1 MEKKKWPALALRVFA
16 KCAAMGRAPSTG
28 LAYWNWFEKFLR
40 FQRQPPKWEWVKP
53 ESLGREEI
61 EKFLTHL
68 AAKERV
74 SPSTQNQA
82 FSGILFVYKHVLGI
96 KIEAVNALRAYQP
109 KYIPEVLSA
118 KELTDVLG
126 KLNGRNLLIAYLCAG
141 AGLRIG
147 EVFALRIKDIRFD
160 LGRIHIRQAKGH
172 KDRIVQLPEAA
183 VPLLRQ
189 QIEHV
194 QRLHALDE
202 REGKAR
208 VPLPYGLERK
218 YPGEASKLYWYW
230 LFCSDQRSEDPE
242 TGREGRW
249 HRDPTTFTRPLAD
262 AARDAGIPVHLKSH
276 TLRHTFATL
285 MMNNRVPLKSLSDL
299 LGHKDLNTTA
309 IYLHVEQAAPAG
321 LPSPVDLLALRI
333 AKTG

>member
-28 LAYWNWFEKFLR
+28 LAYWAWFEKFLR
-40 FQRQPPKWEWVKP
+40 FHRKPPRWEWIRP
-53 ESLGREEI
+53 EAMGRVEI
-61 EKFLTHL
+61 EQFLTHL
-68 AAKERV
+68 AEQRV

-82 FSGILFVYKHVLGI
+82 FSGILFVYKNVLGI
-96 KIEAVNALRAYQP
+96 TIEGVNALRAYQP
-109 KYIPEVLSA
+109 KYMPEVLSA
-118 KELTDVLG
+118 QELTAVLRE
-126 KLNGRNLLIAYLCAG
+126 LDGRNLLIAYLCAG

-160 LGRIHIRQAKGH
+160 LGRIHVRQAKGH
-172 KDRIVQLPEAA
+172 KDRIVQLPAVA

-194 QRLHALDE
+194 RRLHSIDE

-208 VPLPYGLERK
+208 VPLPFGLERK

-230 LFCSDQRSEDPE
+230 LFCSDQRSKDPE
-242 TGREGRW
+242 TGRVGRW
-249 HRDPTTFTRPLAD
+249 HRDTTTFTRPLAE
-262 AARDAGIPVHLKSH
+262 AARAAGIPVHLKSH

-285 MMNNRVPLKSLSDL
+285 MMNNRVPLKALSDL
-299 LGHKDLNTTA
+299 MGHNDLNTTA

-321 LPSPVDLLALRI
+321 LPSPVDLLRI
-333 AKTG
+333 AHVG